1 MKVSIMQP
9 IFLPWVGYFKMI
21 KESDLF
27 IFLDDVQF
35 EKKSYQKRNKI
46 LLNKNEKMITV
57 PVLTKNKFTQ
67 NINEVFIDNKRD
79 WKIEQIE
86 TLRHNYSKHQ
96 YYEENISYIKKTFN
110 KDFEKLAD
118 LDIELIKSIT
128 KYLSIDT
135 KFELSS
141 NFKINER
148 KEKKLIKILKTV
160 GATEYLTPMRS
171 KDYLGEGKIF
181 RENNI
186 KLNYF
191 NYTCKKYEQKNSD
204 KFVSHLSIIDL
215 LFNEG
220 KKSAI

>member
-46 LLNKNEKMITV
+46 LLNRNEKMITV

-215 LFNEG
+215 LFNKG

>member
-46 LLNKNEKMITV
+46 LINKDEKMITI
-57 PVLTKNKFTQ
+57 PVLTKNRFTQ
-67 NINEVFIDNKRD
+67 NINEVLIDNQRD
-79 WKIEQIE
+79 WKFEHIE

-96 YYEENISYIKKTFN
+96 YYEENMSYIKKAFSKN
-110 KDFEKLAD
+110 FKKLAD

-148 KEKKLIKILKTV
+148 KESKLIELLKKV
-160 GATEYLTPMRS
+160 GATEYLTPTRS
-171 KDYLGEGKIF
+171 KDYLGDGKIF
-181 RENNI
+181 KENNI

-191 NYTCKKYEQKNSD
+191 NYICEKYEQKNSD
-204 KFVSHLSIIDL
+204 KFISHLSIIDL
-215 LFNEG
+215 LFNKG
-220 KKSAI
+220 KQSLI

>member
-1 MKVSIMQP
+1 MQP

-215 LFNEG
+215 LFNKG

>member
-1 MKVSIMQP
+1 
-9 IFLPWVGYFKMI
+9 
-21 KESDLF
+21 
-27 IFLDDVQF
+27 
-35 EKKSYQKRNKI
+35 
-46 LLNKNEKMITV
+46 MITV

>member
-1 MKVSIMQP
+1 MQP

-67 NINEVFIDNKRD
+67 NINEVFIDNQRD
-79 WKIEQIE
+79 WKMELIE

-96 YYEENISYIKKTFN
+96 YYDENISYIKKMFN
-110 KDFEKLAD
+110 KNFEKLAD

-148 KEKKLIKILKTV
+148 KEKKLIKILKKV
-160 GATEYLTPMRS
+160 GASEYLTPMRS
-171 KDYLGEGKIF
+171 KDYLGEGEIF
-181 RENNI
+181 RKNNI
-186 KLNYF
+186 KINYF
-191 NYTCKKYEQKNSD
+191 IYTCKKYEQKNSD
-204 KFVSHLSIIDL
+204 KFISHLSIIDL
-215 LFNEG
+215 LFNKG
-220 KKSAI
+220 KQSAI

>member
-1 MKVSIMQP
+1 MQP

>member
-1 MKVSIMQP
+1 MQP

-46 LLNKNEKMITV
+46 LLNRNEKMITV

-215 LFNEG
+215 LFNKG